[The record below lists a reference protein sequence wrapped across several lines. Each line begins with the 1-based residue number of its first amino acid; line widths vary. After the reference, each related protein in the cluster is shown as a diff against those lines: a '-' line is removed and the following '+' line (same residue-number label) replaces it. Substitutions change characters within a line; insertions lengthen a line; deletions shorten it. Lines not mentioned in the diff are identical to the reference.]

1 MHAVQDCT
9 TALRRGLDTDQSSL
23 TACLRDEPVDEERLA
38 TYRRLHRALM
48 SAVGNAHPGS
58 IPQAAPDRCR

>member
-1 MHAVQDCT
+1 MTHVSVQQHMHAVQDCT

-38 TYRRLHRALM
+38 T
-48 SAVGNAHPGS
+48 
-58 IPQAAPDRCR
+58 